1 MGGEVFYPV
10 KQIKVVITGPF
21 SAGKTEFIRTISEI
35 DVVATERRI
44 SVPEQRE
51 IKEET
56 TVAMDFGRI
65 TIKEDVVLELYGTP
79 GQRRFE
85 FMFDILSEGMWGFVV
100 MVDSTDR
107 GSFEEARDVLN
118 LFHDLSAVPRVV
130 AANKQ
135 DMKGAVTPKELREAL
150 KLDPSV
156 DILPCV
162 ATDKS
167 SVRSVLLGLLSSM
180 L

>member
-1 MGGEVFYPV
+1 M
-10 KQIKVVITGPF
+10 KQIKVVVAGPF
-21 SAGKTEFIRTISEI
+21 SAGKTAFIKTISEI

-51 IKEET
+51 VKEET

-65 TIKEDVVLELYGTP
+65 TIREGIVLELYGTP

-107 GSFEEARDVLN
+107 KSFSEAREILD

-135 DMKGAVTPKELREAL
+135 DMEGAASPEELRKAL

-156 DILPCV
+156 KIMPCV

-167 SVRSVLLGLLSSM
+167 SVRSVLLALLSSM
-180 L
+180 LQEKTAG